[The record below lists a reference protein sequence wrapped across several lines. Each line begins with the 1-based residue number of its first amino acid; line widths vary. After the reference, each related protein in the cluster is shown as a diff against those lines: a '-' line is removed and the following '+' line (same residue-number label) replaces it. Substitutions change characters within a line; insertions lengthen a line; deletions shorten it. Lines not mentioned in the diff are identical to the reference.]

1 MPKLVRTYLVRACVP
16 WEQGSSDLPY
26 IFGVHGEFMVV
37 YTFNRDRIYSCINQT
52 LDILN
57 ILVSYSD
64 ITNTL
69 LCLVAIFHLN
79 RYLNMWLEYVFYT
92 VLLVKRQQDIYFIV
106 RRIIY
111 FKKF

>member
-1 MPKLVRTYLVRACVP
+1 MPKLVCTYLVRACVP

-92 VLLVKRQQDIYFIV
+92 VLLVN
-106 RRIIY
+106 
-111 FKKF
+111 KKTTRYLFHCPMHYIF